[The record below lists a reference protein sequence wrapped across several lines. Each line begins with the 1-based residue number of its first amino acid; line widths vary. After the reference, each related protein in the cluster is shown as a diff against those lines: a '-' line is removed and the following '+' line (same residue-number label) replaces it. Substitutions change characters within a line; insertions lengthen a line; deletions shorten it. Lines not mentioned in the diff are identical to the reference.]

1 MKVNRE
7 DSINF
12 KPQKNS
18 SLMLGIIFVAILG
31 AVLFLLLRSEQT
43 STKIDS
49 TSASLDDRLS
59 KIEDQLLMLDEVNS
73 DSLIEVGAEL
83 QFLDKEIRK
92 LWDLSNK
99 RNKVNIEKLTKS
111 LNELIQ
117 KYNKTDKEIDD
128 AIASINTELN
138 NLTQSIENQ
147 PDLSGTVS
155 QSESEIRSLKRQILF
170 IEESVQAL
178 EAGSIFIVVLPIILS
193 GMTYNAFNFNRMKE
207 FYIFLILTFVSILI
221 ALSLLG
227 VL

>member
-1 MKVNRE
+1 MKVSRE

-49 TSASLDDRLS
+49 TSASLDERLS
-59 KIEDQLLMLDEVNS
+59 KIENQLLMLDEVNS

-155 QSESEIRSLKRQILF
+155 QSEAEIKALKRQILF
-170 IEESVQAL
+170 MEESVQAL
-178 EAGSIFIVVLPIILS
+178 EAYRTQNNQILLEIQNSINNEVVID
-193 GMTYNAFNFNRMKE
+193 E
-207 FYIFLILTFVSILI
+207 
-221 ALSLLG
+221 
-227 VL
+227 

>member
-1 MKVNRE
+1 MKVSRE

-49 TSASLDDRLS
+49 TSASLDERLS

-155 QSESEIRSLKRQILF
+155 QSETEIRSLKRQILF

-178 EAGSIFIVVLPIILS
+178 EAYRTQNNQILLEIQNSINNEVVID
-193 GMTYNAFNFNRMKE
+193 E
-207 FYIFLILTFVSILI
+207 
-221 ALSLLG
+221 
-227 VL
+227 

>member
-1 MKVNRE
+1 MKVSRE

-59 KIEDQLLMLDEVNS
+59 KIENQLLMLDEVNS

-128 AIASINTELN
+128 AIAIINTELN
-138 NLTQSIENQ
+138 DITQLIENQ

-155 QSESEIRSLKRQILF
+155 QSEIEIRSLKRQILF

-178 EAGSIFIVVLPIILS
+178 EAYRTQNNQILLEIQNSINNEVVI
-193 GMTYNAFNFNRMKE
+193 NE
-207 FYIFLILTFVSILI
+207 
-221 ALSLLG
+221 
-227 VL
+227 

>member
-1 MKVNRE
+1 MKVSRE

-155 QSESEIRSLKRQILF
+155 KSETEIKSLKRQILF

-178 EAGSIFIVVLPIILS
+178 EAYRTQNNQILLEIQNSINNEVVID
-193 GMTYNAFNFNRMKE
+193 E
-207 FYIFLILTFVSILI
+207 
-221 ALSLLG
+221 
-227 VL
+227 

>member
-83 QFLDKEIRK
+83 QFLDKDIRK

-155 QSESEIRSLKRQILF
+155 QSEAEIKSLKRQILF

-178 EAGSIFIVVLPIILS
+178 EAYRTQNNQILLEIQNSINNEVVID
-193 GMTYNAFNFNRMKE
+193 E
-207 FYIFLILTFVSILI
+207 
-221 ALSLLG
+221 
-227 VL
+227 

>member
-92 LWDLSNK
+92 RWDLSNK

-147 PDLSGTVS
+147 PDLSGTGS
-155 QSESEIRSLKRQILF
+155 QAESEITSLKRQILF

-178 EAGSIFIVVLPIILS
+178 EAYRTQNNQILLEIQNSINNEVVID
-193 GMTYNAFNFNRMKE
+193 E
-207 FYIFLILTFVSILI
+207 
-221 ALSLLG
+221 
-227 VL
+227 

>member
-1 MKVNRE
+1 MKVSRE

-59 KIEDQLLMLDEVNS
+59 KIEGQLLMLDEVNS

-155 QSESEIRSLKRQILF
+155 QSEAEIKALKRQILF

-178 EAGSIFIVVLPIILS
+178 EAYRTQNNQILLEIQNSINNEVVID
-193 GMTYNAFNFNRMKE
+193 E
-207 FYIFLILTFVSILI
+207 
-221 ALSLLG
+221 
-227 VL
+227 

>member
-1 MKVNRE
+1 MKVSRE

-59 KIEDQLLMLDEVNS
+59 KIENQLLMLDEVNS

-128 AIASINTELN
+128 AIAIINTELN
-138 NLTQSIENQ
+138 NITQLIENQ

-155 QSESEIRSLKRQILF
+155 QSEIEIRSLKRQILF

-178 EAGSIFIVVLPIILS
+178 EAYRTQNNQILLEIQNSINNEAVID
-193 GMTYNAFNFNRMKE
+193 E
-207 FYIFLILTFVSILI
+207 
-221 ALSLLG
+221 
-227 VL
+227 

>member
-1 MKVNRE
+1 MKVSRE

-31 AVLFLLLRSEQT
+31 AVLFLLLRSDQT

-155 QSESEIRSLKRQILF
+155 KSETEIRSLKRQILF

-178 EAGSIFIVVLPIILS
+178 EAYRTQNNQILLEIQNSINNEVVID
-193 GMTYNAFNFNRMKE
+193 E
-207 FYIFLILTFVSILI
+207 
-221 ALSLLG
+221 
-227 VL
+227 

>member
-1 MKVNRE
+1 MKVSRE

-43 STKIDS
+43 STKIDA

-147 PDLSGTVS
+147 PDLSGTLS
-155 QSESEIRSLKRQILF
+155 QSEAEIRSLKRQILF

-178 EAGSIFIVVLPIILS
+178 EAYKTQNNQILLEIQNSINNEVVID
-193 GMTYNAFNFNRMKE
+193 E
-207 FYIFLILTFVSILI
+207 
-221 ALSLLG
+221 
-227 VL
+227 

>member
-1 MKVNRE
+1 MKVSRE

-59 KIEDQLLMLDEVNS
+59 KIENQLLMLDEVNS

-155 QSESEIRSLKRQILF
+155 KSETEIRSLKRQILF

-178 EAGSIFIVVLPIILS
+178 EAYRTQNNQILLEIQNSINNEVVID
-193 GMTYNAFNFNRMKE
+193 E
-207 FYIFLILTFVSILI
+207 
-221 ALSLLG
+221 
-227 VL
+227 

>member
-1 MKVNRE
+1 MKVSRE

-155 QSESEIRSLKRQILF
+155 QSETEIKSLKRQILF

-178 EAGSIFIVVLPIILS
+178 EAYRTQNNQILLEIQNSINNEVVID
-193 GMTYNAFNFNRMKE
+193 E
-207 FYIFLILTFVSILI
+207 
-221 ALSLLG
+221 
-227 VL
+227 

>member
-1 MKVNRE
+1 MKVSRE

-18 SLMLGIIFVAILG
+18 SLLLGIIFVAILG

-59 KIEDQLLMLDEVNS
+59 KIENQLLMLDEVNS

-128 AIASINTELN
+128 AIAIINTELN
-138 NLTQSIENQ
+138 NITQLIESQ

-155 QSESEIRSLKRQILF
+155 QSEIEIRSLKRQILF

-178 EAGSIFIVVLPIILS
+178 EAYRAQNNQILLEIQNSINNEVVID
-193 GMTYNAFNFNRMKE
+193 E
-207 FYIFLILTFVSILI
+207 
-221 ALSLLG
+221 
-227 VL
+227 

>member
-1 MKVNRE
+1 MKVSRE

-155 QSESEIRSLKRQILF
+155 KSESEIRSLKRQILF

-178 EAGSIFIVVLPIILS
+178 EAYRTQNNQILLEIQNSINNEVVID
-193 GMTYNAFNFNRMKE
+193 E
-207 FYIFLILTFVSILI
+207 
-221 ALSLLG
+221 
-227 VL
+227 

>member
-1 MKVNRE
+1 MKVSRE

-117 KYNKTDKEIDD
+117 KYNKKDKEIDD

-155 QSESEIRSLKRQILF
+155 QSEAEIRSLKRQILF

-178 EAGSIFIVVLPIILS
+178 EAYRTQNNQILLEIQNSINNEVVID
-193 GMTYNAFNFNRMKE
+193 E
-207 FYIFLILTFVSILI
+207 
-221 ALSLLG
+221 
-227 VL
+227 

>member
-1 MKVNRE
+1 MKVSRE

-111 LNELIQ
+111 LNELIE

-147 PDLSGTVS
+147 PDLSGSVS
-155 QSESEIRSLKRQILF
+155 QSEAEIRSLKRQILF

-178 EAGSIFIVVLPIILS
+178 EAYRTQNNQILLEIQNSINNEVVID
-193 GMTYNAFNFNRMKE
+193 E
-207 FYIFLILTFVSILI
+207 
-221 ALSLLG
+221 
-227 VL
+227 

>member
-1 MKVNRE
+1 MKVSRE

-128 AIASINTELN
+128 AIAIINTELN
-138 NLTQSIENQ
+138 NITQSIENQ

-155 QSESEIRSLKRQILF
+155 QSEIEIRSIKRQILF
-170 IEESVQAL
+170 IEESLQAL
-178 EAGSIFIVVLPIILS
+178 EAYRTQNNQILMEIQNSINNEVDID
-193 GMTYNAFNFNRMKE
+193 E
-207 FYIFLILTFVSILI
+207 
-221 ALSLLG
+221 
-227 VL
+227 

>member
-1 MKVNRE
+1 MKVRRE

-155 QSESEIRSLKRQILF
+155 QSEAEIRSLKRQILF

-178 EAGSIFIVVLPIILS
+178 EAYRTQNNQILLEIQNSINNEVVID
-193 GMTYNAFNFNRMKE
+193 E
-207 FYIFLILTFVSILI
+207 
-221 ALSLLG
+221 
-227 VL
+227 

>member
-1 MKVNRE
+1 MKVSKE

-59 KIEDQLLMLDEVNS
+59 KIENQLLMLDEVNS

-83 QFLDKEIRK
+83 QFLDKEVRK

-128 AIASINTELN
+128 AIAIINTELN
-138 NLTQSIENQ
+138 DITQLIENQ

-155 QSESEIRSLKRQILF
+155 QSEIEIRSLKRQILF

-178 EAGSIFIVVLPIILS
+178 EAYRTQNNQILLEIQNSINNEVVID
-193 GMTYNAFNFNRMKE
+193 E
-207 FYIFLILTFVSILI
+207 
-221 ALSLLG
+221 
-227 VL
+227 

>member
-1 MKVNRE
+1 MKVSRE

-99 RNKVNIEKLTKS
+99 RNKANIEKLTKS

-155 QSESEIRSLKRQILF
+155 QSETEIRSLKRQILF

-178 EAGSIFIVVLPIILS
+178 EAYRTQNNQILLEIQNSINNEVVID
-193 GMTYNAFNFNRMKE
+193 E
-207 FYIFLILTFVSILI
+207 
-221 ALSLLG
+221 
-227 VL
+227 

>member
-1 MKVNRE
+1 MKVSRE

-111 LNELIQ
+111 FNELIQ

-138 NLTQSIENQ
+138 NLTQSVENQ

-155 QSESEIRSLKRQILF
+155 QLEAEIRSLKRQILF

-178 EAGSIFIVVLPIILS
+178 EAYRTQNNQILLEIQNSINNEVVID
-193 GMTYNAFNFNRMKE
+193 E
-207 FYIFLILTFVSILI
+207 
-221 ALSLLG
+221 
-227 VL
+227 

>member
-1 MKVNRE
+1 MKASRE

-99 RNKVNIEKLTKS
+99 RNKVNIERLTKS

-138 NLTQSIENQ
+138 NITQLIDNM

-155 QSESEIRSLKRQILF
+155 QSETEIRSLKRQILF
-170 IEESVQAL
+170 FEESVQAL
-178 EAGSIFIVVLPIILS
+178 EAYRTQNNQILLEIQNSINNEVVID
-193 GMTYNAFNFNRMKE
+193 E
-207 FYIFLILTFVSILI
+207 
-221 ALSLLG
+221 
-227 VL
+227 

>member
-1 MKVNRE
+1 MKVSRE

-49 TSASLDDRLS
+49 TSASLDERLS

-155 QSESEIRSLKRQILF
+155 QSEAEIQSLKRQILF

-178 EAGSIFIVVLPIILS
+178 EAYRTQNNQILLEIQNSINNEVVID
-193 GMTYNAFNFNRMKE
+193 E
-207 FYIFLILTFVSILI
+207 
-221 ALSLLG
+221 
-227 VL
+227 

>member
-1 MKVNRE
+1 MKVSRE

-83 QFLDKEIRK
+83 QFLDKEVRK

-155 QSESEIRSLKRQILF
+155 QSEAEIRSLKRQILF

-178 EAGSIFIVVLPIILS
+178 EAYRTQNNQILLEIQNSINNEVVID
-193 GMTYNAFNFNRMKE
+193 E
-207 FYIFLILTFVSILI
+207 
-221 ALSLLG
+221 
-227 VL
+227 

>member
-1 MKVNRE
+1 MKASRE

-99 RNKVNIEKLTKS
+99 RNKVNIERLTKS

-138 NLTQSIENQ
+138 NITQLIENM

-155 QSESEIRSLKRQILF
+155 QSETEIRSLKRQILF
-170 IEESVQAL
+170 FEESVQAL
-178 EAGSIFIVVLPIILS
+178 EAYRTQNNQILLEIQNSINNEVVID
-193 GMTYNAFNFNRMKE
+193 E
-207 FYIFLILTFVSILI
+207 
-221 ALSLLG
+221 
-227 VL
+227 

>member
-1 MKVNRE
+1 MKVSRE

-59 KIEDQLLMLDEVNS
+59 KIEDQLLMLD
-73 DSLIEVGAEL
+73 SLIEVGAEI

-155 QSESEIRSLKRQILF
+155 QSEAEIRSLKRQILF

-178 EAGSIFIVVLPIILS
+178 EAYRTQNNQILLEIQNSINNEVVID
-193 GMTYNAFNFNRMKE
+193 E
-207 FYIFLILTFVSILI
+207 
-221 ALSLLG
+221 
-227 VL
+227 

>member
-1 MKVNRE
+1 MKVSRE

-49 TSASLDDRLS
+49 TSSSLDGRLS

-138 NLTQSIENQ
+138 NITQSIENQ
-147 PDLSGTVS
+147 PDLSGTVRK
-155 QSESEIRSLKRQILF
+155 SETEIRSLKRQILF

-178 EAGSIFIVVLPIILS
+178 EAYRAQNNQILLEIQNSINNEDVID
-193 GMTYNAFNFNRMKE
+193 E
-207 FYIFLILTFVSILI
+207 
-221 ALSLLG
+221 
-227 VL
+227 

>member
-128 AIASINTELN
+128 AIAIINTELN
-138 NLTQSIENQ
+138 NITQLIENQ

-155 QSESEIRSLKRQILF
+155 QSEIEIRSLKRQILF

-178 EAGSIFIVVLPIILS
+178 EAYRTQNNQILLEIQNSINNEVVID
-193 GMTYNAFNFNRMKE
+193 E
-207 FYIFLILTFVSILI
+207 
-221 ALSLLG
+221 
-227 VL
+227 

>member
-1 MKVNRE
+1 MKVSRE

-49 TSASLDDRLS
+49 TSASLDERLS
-59 KIEDQLLMLDEVNS
+59 KIENQLLMLDEVNS

-128 AIASINTELN
+128 AIAIINTELN
-138 NLTQSIENQ
+138 DITQLIENQ
-147 PDLSGTVS
+147 TDLSGTVS
-155 QSESEIRSLKRQILF
+155 QSEIEIRSLKRQILF

-178 EAGSIFIVVLPIILS
+178 EAYRTQNNQILLEIQNSINNEVVID
-193 GMTYNAFNFNRMKE
+193 E
-207 FYIFLILTFVSILI
+207 
-221 ALSLLG
+221 
-227 VL
+227 

>member
-1 MKVNRE
+1 
-7 DSINF
+7 
-12 KPQKNS
+12 
-18 SLMLGIIFVAILG
+18 
-31 AVLFLLLRSEQT
+31 
-43 STKIDS
+43 
-49 TSASLDDRLS
+49 
-59 KIEDQLLMLDEVNS
+59 MLDEVNS
-73 DSLIEVGAEL
+73 DSLIEVGVEL

-155 QSESEIRSLKRQILF
+155 QSEAEIRSLKR
-170 IEESVQAL
+170 
-178 EAGSIFIVVLPIILS
+178 
-193 GMTYNAFNFNRMKE
+193 
-207 FYIFLILTFVSILI
+207 
-221 ALSLLG
+221 LSLIHI
-227 VL
+227 

>member
-1 MKVNRE
+1 MKVSRE

-43 STKIDS
+43 SAKIDS
-49 TSASLDDRLS
+49 TSASLDERLS
-59 KIEDQLLMLDEVNS
+59 KIENQLLMLDEVNS

-128 AIASINTELN
+128 AIAIINTELN
-138 NLTQSIENQ
+138 NITQLIENQ

-155 QSESEIRSLKRQILF
+155 QSEIEIRSLKRQILF

-178 EAGSIFIVVLPIILS
+178 EAYRTQNNQILLEIQNSINNEVVID
-193 GMTYNAFNFNRMKE
+193 E
-207 FYIFLILTFVSILI
+207 
-221 ALSLLG
+221 
-227 VL
+227 

>member
-1 MKVNRE
+1 MKVSRE

-155 QSESEIRSLKRQILF
+155 QSEAEIRSLKRQILF

-178 EAGSIFIVVLPIILS
+178 EAYR
-193 GMTYNAFNFNRMKE
+193 TQNNQ
-207 FYIFLILTFVSILI
+207 ILI
-221 ALSLLG
+221 EIQNSINNE
-227 VL
+227 VVIDE

>member
-1 MKVNRE
+1 MKVSRE

-59 KIEDQLLMLDEVNS
+59 KIENQLLMLDEVNS

-83 QFLDKEIRK
+83 QFLDKEVRK

-128 AIASINTELN
+128 AIAIINTELN
-138 NLTQSIENQ
+138 NITQSIENQ

-155 QSESEIRSLKRQILF
+155 QSDIEIRSLKRQILF

-178 EAGSIFIVVLPIILS
+178 EAYRTQNNQILLEIQNSINNEVVID
-193 GMTYNAFNFNRMKE
+193 E
-207 FYIFLILTFVSILI
+207 
-221 ALSLLG
+221 
-227 VL
+227 

>member
-1 MKVNRE
+1 MKVSRE

-59 KIEDQLLMLDEVNS
+59 KIENQLLMLDEVNS

-128 AIASINTELN
+128 AIAIINTELN
-138 NLTQSIENQ
+138 DITQLIENQ

-155 QSESEIRSLKRQILF
+155 QSEIEIRSLKRQILF

-178 EAGSIFIVVLPIILS
+178 EAYRTQNNQILLEIQNSINNEVVID
-193 GMTYNAFNFNRMKE
+193 E
-207 FYIFLILTFVSILI
+207 
-221 ALSLLG
+221 
-227 VL
+227 

>member
-1 MKVNRE
+1 MKVSRE

-155 QSESEIRSLKRQILF
+155 ESEAEIRSLKRQILF

-178 EAGSIFIVVLPIILS
+178 EAYRTQNNQILLEIQNSINNEVVID
-193 GMTYNAFNFNRMKE
+193 E
-207 FYIFLILTFVSILI
+207 
-221 ALSLLG
+221 
-227 VL
+227 

>member
-1 MKVNRE
+1 MKVSRE

-31 AVLFLLLRSEQT
+31 AVLYLLLRSEQT

-155 QSESEIRSLKRQILF
+155 QSEAEIRSLKRQILF

-178 EAGSIFIVVLPIILS
+178 EAYRTQNNQILLEIQNSINNEVVID
-193 GMTYNAFNFNRMKE
+193 E
-207 FYIFLILTFVSILI
+207 
-221 ALSLLG
+221 
-227 VL
+227 

>member
-155 QSESEIRSLKRQILF
+155 KSESEIRSLKRQILF

-178 EAGSIFIVVLPIILS
+178 EAYRTQNNQILLEIQNSINNEVVID
-193 GMTYNAFNFNRMKE
+193 E
-207 FYIFLILTFVSILI
+207 
-221 ALSLLG
+221 
-227 VL
+227 

>member
-1 MKVNRE
+1 MKVSRE

-73 DSLIEVGAEL
+73 DSLIEVGVEL

-155 QSESEIRSLKRQILF
+155 KSETEIRSLKRQILF

-178 EAGSIFIVVLPIILS
+178 EAYRPQNNQILLEIQNSINNEVVID
-193 GMTYNAFNFNRMKE
+193 E
-207 FYIFLILTFVSILI
+207 
-221 ALSLLG
+221 
-227 VL
+227 

>member
-1 MKVNRE
+1 MKVSRE

-155 QSESEIRSLKRQILF
+155 QSEAEIRSLKRQILF

-178 EAGSIFIVVLPIILS
+178 ESYRTQNNQILLEIQNSINNEVVID
-193 GMTYNAFNFNRMKE
+193 E
-207 FYIFLILTFVSILI
+207 
-221 ALSLLG
+221 
-227 VL
+227 

>member
-1 MKVNRE
+1 MKVSRE

-59 KIEDQLLMLDEVNS
+59 KIENQLLMLDEVNS

-128 AIASINTELN
+128 AIAIINTELN
-138 NLTQSIENQ
+138 DITQLIENQ
-147 PDLSGTVS
+147 PALSGTVS
-155 QSESEIRSLKRQILF
+155 QSEIEIRSLKRQILF

-178 EAGSIFIVVLPIILS
+178 EAYRTQNNQILLEIQNSINNEVVID
-193 GMTYNAFNFNRMKE
+193 E
-207 FYIFLILTFVSILI
+207 
-221 ALSLLG
+221 
-227 VL
+227 